1 MTSTTRATRP
11 DETWD
16 RSIAASVGGVPDGGL
31 PPATHREQAPDRE
44 ADDRR
49 PDHQLPP
56 MLADLPPPV
65 GQLGDAAAKGVDGVR
80 QLAPL
85 DLDVAPDLLRRAAR
99 GPGGGPGH
107 RLAGAGD
114 VDLALGH
121 RGVPSSVCLIRRP

>member
-11 DETWD
+11 GGTWD

-44 ADDRR
+44 ADHRR
-49 PDHQLPP
+49 PDHELAP
-56 MLADLPPPV
+56 MLPHLPPPI
-65 GQLGDAAAKGVDGVR
+65 GQLGDAAAKGLDRVR

-85 DLDVAPDLLRRAAR
+85 DLDVAPDLLGGATRSS
-99 GPGGGPGH
+99 GGGPGH

-114 VDLALGH
+114 VD
-121 RGVPSSVCLIRRP
+121 